1 MERVLRP
8 RKLVYQ
14 ARKQCSF
21 GHNMPRTLP
30 ITLATILATSLT
42 LSACGRKAPLDPP
55 SAVPV
60 EKGKEQPAPP
70 VEDKPFILDKL
81 IQ

>member
-1 MERVLRP
+1 
-8 RKLVYQ
+8 
-14 ARKQCSF
+14 
-21 GHNMPRTLP
+21 MPRTLP
-30 ITLATILATSLT
+30 IALAAVLAASLA

-70 VEDKPFILDKL
+70 VADKPFILDKL

>member
-1 MERVLRP
+1 MYRP
-8 RKLVYQ
+8 L
-14 ARKQCSF
+14 
-21 GHNMPRTLP
+21 TL
-30 ITLATILATSLT
+30 TLAALLAASLT
-42 LSACGRKAPLDPP
+42 LTACGRKAPLDPP

-60 EKGKEQPAPP
+60 KEGEKQPAPP

>member
-1 MERVLRP
+1 MIKIVQHSSLM
-8 RKLVYQ
+8 L
-14 ARKQCSF
+14 
-21 GHNMPRTLP
+21 
-30 ITLATILATSLT
+30 ILAASLALT
-42 LSACGRKAPLDPP
+42 ACGRKAPLDPP

>member
-1 MERVLRP
+1 M
-8 RKLVYQ
+8 Q
-14 ARKQCSF
+14 
-21 GHNMPRTLP
+21 RTPLLA
-30 ITLATILATSLT
+30 LATLLIASLT
-42 LSACGRKAPLDPP
+42 LPACGRKAPLDPP

-70 VEDKPFILDKL
+70 VADKPFVLDKL

>member
-1 MERVLRP
+1 M
-8 RKLVYQ
+8 Q
-14 ARKQCSF
+14 
-21 GHNMPRTLP
+21 RTSLLA
-30 ITLATILATSLT
+30 LATLLIASLT
-42 LSACGRKAPLDPP
+42 LAACGRKAPLDPP

-70 VEDKPFILDKL
+70 VEDKPFVLDKL